1 MSPAAER
8 LPADRGAPISRIRRR
23 ERLRVS
29 IELTN
34 VCNFSCPL
42 CPQAWERG
50 DTPLGAPYDR
60 PHGVMAPEVFE
71 RALAECNRVADT
83 VELGFF
89 GEQTLHPRY
98 LEYVHALAEREFTL
112 EFNTNLSYVTREMM
126 DAWVAIGAEQVRL
139 SLDAASPELFDE
151 LRPGRVKGLD
161 GEAVPQSERLAVL
174 EHKTR
179 TWLARPDHRPTR
191 IVFVKSSRNEGERE
205 AFVAKWQPLLGPED
219 RILMKQVLSYGGKI
233 EDEYVEQ
240 HRCNVWDMRYVMID
254 WRGAVSPCNLDT
266 NMDLALGNVTRE
278 SLDALYRGQV
288 AQRLRRETGCLGTPR
303 PCRTCRDGNN
313 WERNE
318 IFGPAAEAAATD
330 VGEAPPGARA

>member
-1 MSPAAER
+1 VSDSPSLV
-8 LPADRGAPISRIRRR
+8 LPADGGAPPSRSYAP
-23 ERLRVS
+23 EQRLRVS

-34 VCNFSCPL
+34 ICNFSCPL

-50 DTPLGAPYDR
+50 ETPAGAPYDR
-60 PHGVMAPEVFE
+60 PHGIMEPAVFA

-83 VELGFF
+83 VEMGFF

-98 LEYVHALAEREFTL
+98 LDYVHSLAEREFQL
-112 EFNTNLSYVTREMM
+112 EFNTNLSYVTHEMM

-139 SLDAASPELFDE
+139 SLDAASPELFDK

-161 GEAVPQSERLAVL
+161 GEAVSQAERLAVL

-191 IVFVKSSRNEGERE
+191 IVFVKSSHNEDERE
-205 AFVAKWQPLLGPED
+205 AFIARWQPLLGPDD

-233 EDEYVEQ
+233 EDAYVEH
-240 HRCNVWDMRYVMID
+240 HRCNVWEMRYVMID
-254 WRGAVSPCNLDT
+254 WRGAISPCNLDT
-266 NMDLALGNVTRE
+266 NMDLALGNVMRE
-278 SLDALYRGQV
+278 SLDRVYRGQV
-288 AQRLRRETGCLGTPR
+288 AQRLRQETGCLGTPR

-318 IFGPAAEAAATD
+318 LIGPLCVAEAS
-330 VGEAPPGARA
+330 GE